1 MDVDPG
7 SKESVYQALHHDDN
21 GKVDFTEGVGAQ
33 KLIAGEGTS
42 SQENLLMISLQSVVK
57 YLDRD
62 SYFK

>member
-21 GKVDFTEGVGAQ
+21 GQVDFTEGFGAQ

-42 SQENLLMISLQSVVK
+42 TQENLLRV
-57 YLDRD
+57 
-62 SYFK
+62 SYKVW